1 MGLAMQCAIASN
13 KRLDSMMC
21 HVQTAYLNT
30 EGMHIEVHFLLE
42 SPHITGP
49 DCLYRQS
56 GVTVVCPQSA
66 ANALAQSMVWFK
78 VNAHAALHALLQ

>member
-49 DCLYRQS
+49 DCLYRHKQC
-56 GVTVVCPQSA
+56 VTAVCPQNA
-66 ANALAQSMVWFK
+66 ANAQAWFG
-78 VNAHAALHALLQ
+78 